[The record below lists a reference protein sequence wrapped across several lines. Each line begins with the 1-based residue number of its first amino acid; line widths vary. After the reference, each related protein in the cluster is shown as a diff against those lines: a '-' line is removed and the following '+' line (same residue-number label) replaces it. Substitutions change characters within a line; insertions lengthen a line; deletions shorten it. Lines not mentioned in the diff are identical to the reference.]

1 MKLYENPGWGSAII
15 EAQLAILNLPCTLIP
30 SGDIYSDP
38 AARAALATVNPLVQI
53 PTLILDD
60 GTVMTESAAITL
72 HLADLT
78 GSDSLVPKPGD
89 PHRPAFLRWLIF
101 IVANIYPCFTFADVP
116 TRFVPEPEGEAFK
129 NRITDHA
136 TTLWKVVAAE
146 AARHGGPWFLGSRF
160 SAIDVYIAVM
170 IHWRP
175 SRATFERETPIL
187 AEIAARTTA
196 RPDMAAVMHR
206 NFPPNP

>member
-1 MKLYENPGWGSAII
+1 MKLYENPGWGSALI
-15 EAQLAILNLPCTLIP
+15 EAQLALLGLPVTLIP
-30 SGDIYSDP
+30 TGDIYADP
-38 AARAALATVNPLVQI
+38 TARAALAAVNPLIQI

-78 GSDSLVPKPGD
+78 GSTLLVPSSGD
-89 PHRPAFLRWLIF
+89 PLRPAFLRWLVF

-116 TRFVPEPEGEAFK
+116 TRFVPEAQAEAYK
-129 NRITDHA
+129 ARVTDHA

-146 AARHGGPWFLGSRF
+146 ATQNGGPWLLGPRF
-160 SAIDVYIAVM
+160 TALDIYLAVM

-175 SRATFERETPIL
+175 RRAAFERETPIL
-187 AEIAARTTA
+187 AEIAARATA
-196 RPDMAAVMHR
+196 RPDMVAVMQR
-206 NFPPNP
+206 NFPG